1 MTPSVA
7 NFLSQLQIV
16 PCEAGAVQGAQRAR
30 AVLLEDVKGTLL
42 AVVPANELLDLEAL
56 NRLTGRALRALSPK
70 DSRALCAHHGLDNVV
85 ALPGLFGVQAVVDES
100 LLALPVVQLAD
111 SFGLAQADFARL
123 MQSAQTGRF
132 CLPLP
137 APAAA
142 EARDV
147 DDISNAVRNFTALR
161 IRQRLEETLE
171 LPPLPMTAQE
181 IIKLRAK
188 PDAEIAELAAV
199 VDLDPALA
207 SQVVSWAASPYY
219 CAPGKI
225 KSVFDAIQRVLGFDL
240 VLNLALGLS
249 LGKTLRLPKD
259 QTQGLTP
266 YWHQA
271 VYTASLAQLLAQAIP
286 AQRRPTPGLAYLC
299 GLLHNFGYLVL
310 AHVFPPHFSLI
321 CRHLEVNPHL
331 AAPYVEQHLLGITR
345 EQIGSWLM
353 RFWDMPEELA
363 TALRFQNDPHYSGSH
378 SAYANLIYLAVNLL
392 RQRGIGS
399 GLAGEIPDSLLQR
412 LEIPRDKAEEAVSK
426 VLEAEAALREL
437 ASQFHPAH

>member
-310 AHVFPPHFSLI
+310 AEVFPPQFTSI
-321 CRHLEVNPHL
+321 CREQEANPHL
-331 AAPYVEQHLLGITR
+331 GPVPVERHLLGVTR
-345 EQIGSWLM
+345 DQVGGWLM
-353 RFWDMPEELA
+353 RMWNMPDEICV
-363 TALRFQNDPHYSGSH
+363 ALRHQRDPSYQGEE
-378 SAYANLIYLAVNLL
+378 ARYANLLFLAAQLL
-392 RQRGIGS
+392 REKGIGD
-399 GLAGEIPDSLLQR
+399 APAQAIPDALWDR
-412 LEIPRDKAEEAVSK
+412 LGLTHEA
-426 VLEAEAALREL
+426 AEAAVEKLL
-437 ASQFHPAH
+437 AGLDALEVMASSLAK